1 MANYNAQQPYGPGAP
16 NAGRDPR
23 FSLSG
28 SQQPPSSSRH
38 PVESSPYQQS
48 GPVYGNA
55 QITTQQYGQGMPSQ
69 NNPGGGHFPSQAQDM
84 NGLTAQ
90 MGGLDMVPAPASRP
104 VRKKDRH
111 AHHDIAPAPAAAPP
125 MNAAP
130 LMSVPGMQDGAY
142 RPGSGQMQPPLNA
155 SDKLRMGEEAVATQ
169 GRVDP
174 EQIPSVARMRDVATQ
189 YYLSNIYP
197 TMERHIPP
205 PAAIPFTAHD
215 QGNSS
220 PKYAR
225 LTINNIPST
234 SEALVSTGL
243 PLGLVLQPFAPLQ
256 EGEQPI
262 PVLDF
267 GEAGPPRCRRCRTY
281 INPFMTF
288 RGGGNKLVC
297 NMCSFPNEVSP
308 DYYAPVDPTGARVDR
323 MQRPE
328 LMMGTVE
335 YLVPKEYWA
344 KEPVGLRW
352 LFLIDVSQE
361 AVNRGFIESVCIGV
375 LDALYGHDREDQ
387 QEEEREDEDAA
398 PGRLPEGSKVGIV
411 TYDKEVQFYNC
422 SAELNQAQMMV
433 MTDLED
439 PFVALSEGLFVDP
452 RKSRSVITSLLR
464 ALPGMFANIK
474 NPEPA
479 LLPTLN
485 AALGALSATGGKI
498 ICSLS
503 TLPTWGP
510 GRLFLRDDGKSRDT
524 DAERRLFTTDH
535 PGWKKTAAAMVTAG
549 IGVDFFMA
557 AAGGGYMDIATIGHV
572 SSLTGGQVFFYPNY
586 VAPRDNAKLAAEITH
601 AVNRETG
608 YQALMKVRCS
618 NGLQVSS
625 YHGSFLQHSF
635 GADLEIG
642 AIDADKA
649 MGVIFS
655 YDGKLDS
662 KLDAHF
668 QAALLYTSATGQ
680 RRVRCINVVAG
691 VSEGAIE
698 TMRTVDQDA
707 VINIIAKEASSK
719 MAEKSLK
726 DIRAGITEKTIDIL
740 SGYRKNFS
748 GSHPPGQLV
757 LPENLK
763 EFSIYMLGLIKSRA
777 FKGEYFRLPPWLNHT
792 DNEIGGAE
800 PTDRRVEA
808 ASFFHSCGTGELALY
823 LYPRIYALHNLQPED
838 CFANAETM
846 QLVLPPTIRAS
857 FARIEEGG
865 AYIVDN
871 GQVLLIWLHAAVSP
885 NLLEDL
891 FGPGI
896 SSLQQLDPMMSDL
909 PMLETHLNAQARN
922 LLQYLNTVRGSKAAT
937 IQLARQA
944 IDGSEYE
951 FARMLVEDRNN
962 EAQSYVDWLV
972 HIHRAIQLELSGQRK
987 KDESA
992 AEGEG
997 ILNSLAG
1004 LKAPYWN

>member
-1 MANYNAQQPYGPGAP
+1 
-16 NAGRDPR
+16 
-23 FSLSG
+23 
-28 SQQPPSSSRH
+28 
-38 PVESSPYQQS
+38 VSPTH
-48 GPVYGNA
+48 GVK
-55 QITTQQYGQGMPSQ
+55 
-69 NNPGGGHFPSQAQDM
+69 
-84 NGLTAQ
+84 
-90 MGGLDMVPAPASRP
+90 PA
-104 VRKKDRH
+104 RKKDRH
-111 AHHDIAPAPAAAPP
+111 AHHDIGPAPGAAPP
-125 MNAAP
+125 MGAVPAMNAPAAP
-130 LMSVPGMQDGAY
+130 DGAY
-142 RPGSGQMQPPLNA
+142 RPKPGQIQPQANA
-155 SDKLRMGEEAVATQ
+155 SDKLRMGEESVATQ

-174 EQIPSVARMRDVATQ
+174 EQVPSVARMRDVATQ
-189 YYLSNIYP
+189 YYQSNVYP

-205 PAAIPFTAHD
+205 PAAIPFAAHD

-234 SEALVSTGL
+234 SEALASTGL
-243 PLGLVLQPFAPLQ
+243 PLGLILQPFAPLQ

-288 RGGGNKLVC
+288 RSGGNKLVC
-297 NMCSFPNEVSP
+297 NMCNFPNEVSP
-308 DYYAPVDPTGARVDR
+308 DYYAPVDPSGSRVDR
-323 MQRPE
+323 LQRPE

-344 KEPVGLRW
+344 KQPVGLCW

-361 AVNRGFIESVCIGV
+361 AVNRGFIEAVCDGISNS
-375 LDALYGHDREDQ
+375 LYGHDRE
-387 QEEEREDEDAA
+387 EEKEGKHGDDSPAT
-398 PGRLPEGSKVGIV
+398 GCLPKGIKVGIV
-411 TYDKEVQFYNC
+411 TYDKEVHFYNC
-422 SAELNQAQMMV
+422 SPGLEKAQMMV

-439 PFVALSEGLFVDP
+439 PFVALSDGLFVDP
-452 RKSRSVITSLLR
+452 QESKAVITSLLG
-464 ALPGMFANIK
+464 ALPAMFANVK

-479 LLPTLN
+479 LLPCLN
-485 AALGALSATGGKI
+485 AALAALSATGGKV

-503 TLPTWGP
+503 ALPTWGP
-510 GRLFLRDDGKSRDT
+510 GRLFLRDDGKGRDT

-535 PGWKKTAAAMVTAG
+535 AGWKKTAAAMVTAG

-572 SSLTGGQVFFYPNY
+572 SSQTGGEVFFYPNY

-618 NGLQVSS
+618 NGLQVAS

-707 VINIIAKEASSK
+707 VVNIIAKEASSK
-719 MAEKSLK
+719 LAEKSLK

-740 SGYRKNFS
+740 AGYRKNFS

-763 EFSIYMLGLIKSRA
+763 EFAMYMLSLIKSRA
-777 FKGEYFRLPPWLNHT
+777 FKGEQ
-792 DNEIGGAE
+792 D
-800 PTDRRVEA
+800 
-808 ASFFHSCGTGELALY
+808 
-823 LYPRIYALHNLQPED
+823 
-838 CFANAETM
+838 
-846 QLVLPPTIRAS
+846 
-857 FARIEEGG
+857 
-865 AYIVDN
+865 
-871 GQVLLIWLHAAVSP
+871 
-885 NLLEDL
+885 
-891 FGPGI
+891 
-896 SSLQQLDPMMSDL
+896 SSLC
-909 PMLETHLNAQARN
+909 NR
-922 LLQYLNTVRGSKAAT
+922 LLT
-937 IQLARQA
+937 
-944 IDGSEYE
+944 
-951 FARMLVEDRNN
+951 M
-962 EAQSYVDWLV
+962 
-972 HIHRAIQLELSGQRK
+972 
-987 KDESA
+987 
-992 AEGEG
+992 
-997 ILNSLAG
+997 
-1004 LKAPYWN
+1004 

>member
-1 MANYNAQQPYGPGAP
+1 MAYNSQQSHGQGQP

-23 FSLSG
+23 YSLSG
-28 SQQPPSSSRH
+28 SMQPPR
-38 PVESSPYQQS
+38 PQVAPSPYQQS
-48 GPVYGNA
+48 GPA
-55 QITTQQYGQGMPSQ
+55 PIAPLQYGQPAQAQDS
-69 NNPGGGHFPSQAQDM
+69 PGGGYFPNQAEGM
-84 NGLTAQ
+84 NGLAAQ
-90 MGGLDMVPAPASRP
+90 MGEMGISPAQAPRP
-104 VRKKDRH
+104 TRKKDRH
-111 AHHDIAPAPAAAPP
+111 AHHDIGPAPGTAPP
-125 MNAAP
+125 IGVGQPMNT
-130 LMSVPGMQDGAY
+130 PGAQDATY
-142 RPGSGQMQPPLNA
+142 RPGSGQMQGQTQPQVNS
-155 SDKLRMGEEAVATQ
+155 SDKLRMGEESVATQ

-189 YYLSNIYP
+189 YYSSNVYP

-205 PAAIPFTAHD
+205 PAAIPFAAHD

-225 LTINNIPST
+225 LTVNNIPST
-234 SEALVSTGL
+234 SEALASTGL
-243 PLGLVLQPFAPLQ
+243 PLGLVLQPFALLQ

-281 INPFMTF
+281 INPFMQF
-288 RGGGNKLVC
+288 RAGGAKLVC
-297 NMCSFPNEVSP
+297 NMCNFPNEVTT
-308 DYYAPVDPTGARVDR
+308 DYYAPVDPSGSRVDR

-361 AVNRGFIESVCIGV
+361 AVSRGFIEAVCSGI
-375 LDALYGHDREDQ
+375 LDALYGHDREEDAK
-387 QEEEREDEDAA
+387 EDEDHPAI
-398 PGRLPEGSKVGIV
+398 GRLPEGSKVGIV
-411 TYDKEVQFYNC
+411 TYDKEIQFYNC
-422 SAELNQAQMMV
+422 SAGLSQAQMMV

-452 RKSRSVITSLLR
+452 QESKLVVTSLLQ
-464 ALPGMFANIK
+464 ALPAMFANVR

-485 AALGALSATGGKI
+485 AALAALFATGGKI

-503 TLPTWGP
+503 ALPTWGP
-510 GRLFLRDDGKSRDT
+510 GRLHLRDEGKGRDT

-557 AAGGGYMDIATIGHV
+557 SAGGGYMDIATIGHV
-572 SSLTGGQVFFYPNY
+572 SAQTGGEVYFYPNY
-586 VAPRDNAKLAAEITH
+586 ISPRDNAKLAAEITH
-601 AVNRETG
+601 AVTRETG

-625 YHGSFLQHSF
+625 YHGSFMQHSF
-635 GADLEIG
+635 GADLEVG
-642 AIDADKA
+642 SIDADKA

-707 VINIIAKEASSK
+707 VVNIIAKEASAK
-719 MAEKSLK
+719 LAEKSMK
-726 DIRAGITEKTIDIL
+726 DIRAGLTEKTIDIL

-763 EFSIYMLGLIKSRA
+763 EFSVYMLGLIKSRA
-777 FKGEYFRLPPWLNHT
+777 FKGMRCLLLLLSIMLTILQVAANPPIVACMLLH
-792 DNEIGGAE
+792 
-800 PTDRRVEA
+800 
-808 ASFFHSCGTGELALY
+808 SFVRAV
-823 LYPRIYALHNLQPED
+823 QP
-838 CFANAETM
+838 
-846 QLVLPPTIRAS
+846 S
-857 FARIEEGG
+857 
-865 AYIVDN
+865 
-871 GQVLLIWLHAAVSP
+871 
-885 NLLEDL
+885 
-891 FGPGI
+891 
-896 SSLQQLDPMMSDL
+896 
-909 PMLETHLNAQARN
+909 
-922 LLQYLNTVRGSKAAT
+922 
-937 IQLARQA
+937 
-944 IDGSEYE
+944 
-951 FARMLVEDRNN
+951 
-962 EAQSYVDWLV
+962 
-972 HIHRAIQLELSGQRK
+972 
-987 KDESA
+987 
-992 AEGEG
+992 
-997 ILNSLAG
+997 
-1004 LKAPYWN
+1004 